1 MRRKLPLACSLQSVA
16 LFGLL
21 LLAAGSSSPA
31 NPDERLVEVTSDNMP
46 GVVLEMRYATER
58 NITGKSIYP
67 DGKAW
72 LRMETIRKL
81 AKVARNLE
89 EKGYRLVIWDAW
101 RPAYA
106 QKALWASKPDGRFL
120 TPPNKISRHA
130 RGTSVDLS
138 LADKNGKILE
148 MPSDHD
154 EFNAKAD
161 EDFSDV
167 PKEVAK
173 RARILRNAMFAAG
186 FSGVPDEWWHY
197 DLRDWA
203 AYEAIQGGGKD

>member
-1 MRRKLPLACSLQSVA
+1 MPW
-16 LFGLL
+16 FFL
-21 LLAAGSSSPA
+21 LLASAA
-31 NPDERLVEVTSDNMP
+31 IAAPDERLVEVTPDNVP
-46 GVVLEMRYATER
+46 EVVLEMRYATAR
-58 NITGKSIYP
+58 NITGKPIYP

-72 LRMETIRKL
+72 LRRETVRNL
-81 AKVARNLE
+81 ARVARSLQ

-101 RPAYA
+101 RPTYA
-106 QKALWASKPDGRFL
+106 QKALWAAKPDGKYL
-120 TPPNKISRHA
+120 TPPSKISRHT

-138 LADKNGKILE
+138 LADQNGQILE
-148 MPSDHD
+148 MPSEHD

-173 RARILRNAMFAAG
+173 RARLLRNTMFAAG

-197 DLRDWA
+197 DLRDWSN
-203 AYEAIQGGGKD
+203 YEPITGDKLE

>member
-1 MRRKLPLACSLQSVA
+1 MPW
-16 LFGLL
+16 FFL
-21 LLAAGSSSPA
+21 LLASAA
-31 NPDERLVEVTSDNMP
+31 IAAPDERLGGVTPDNVP
-46 GVVLEMRYATER
+46 EVVLEMRYATAR
-58 NITGKSIYP
+58 NITGKPIYP

-72 LRMETIRKL
+72 LRRETVRNL
-81 AKVARNLE
+81 ARVARSLQ

-101 RPAYA
+101 RPTYA
-106 QKALWASKPDGRFL
+106 QKALWAAKPDGKYL
-120 TPPNKISRHA
+120 TPPSKISRHT

-138 LADKNGKILE
+138 LADQNGQILE
-148 MPSDHD
+148 MPSEHD

-173 RARILRNAMFAAG
+173 RARLLRNTMFAAG

-197 DLRDWA
+197 DLRDWSN
-203 AYEAIQGGGKD
+203 YEPITGDKLE

>member
-1 MRRKLPLACSLQSVA
+1 MLA
-16 LFGLL
+16 
-21 LLAAGSSSPA
+21 LAFPSPTA
-31 NPDERLVEVTSDNMP
+31 PDERLVEVTPDNVP
-46 GVVLEMRYATER
+46 EVVLEMRYATAR
-58 NITGKSIYP
+58 NITGKPIYP

-72 LRMETIRKL
+72 LRRETVRNL
-81 AKVARNLE
+81 ARVARSLQ

-101 RPAYA
+101 RPTYA
-106 QKALWASKPDGRFL
+106 QKALWAAKPDGKYL
-120 TPPNKISRHA
+120 TPPSKISRHT

-138 LADKNGKILE
+138 LADQNGQILE
-148 MPSDHD
+148 MPSEHD

-173 RARILRNAMFAAG
+173 RARLLRNTMFAAG

-197 DLRDWA
+197 DLRDWSN
-203 AYEAIQGGGKD
+203 YEPITGDKLE